1 MDYKLIAKEIINLSG
16 GSDNFNHVTN
26 CMTRVRIN
34 YKDLSKVN
42 LEEIKNLTGVQGI
55 NQAES
60 TQIIVGPG
68 KSEKIRAEL
77 ENILNISVDTDNP
90 TEKQVFLKTLS
101 NIFVPALPAI
111 IASGVSM
118 GVNNI
123 IKGMA
128 DAKVINDGIQATG
141 VLSAQQVALDG
152 WNILELSTFLSI
164 VGNATFAFLAIYIGI
179 TAARVFKTDMILGG
193 ILGAITIAG
202 ELSVLGL
209 QSGQGGLFGVIFGVF
224 LLAKI
229 QKLLRKV
236 IPDILD
242 VVLTPTFTILITGG
256 LYLIAIMPIAGF
268 LSDLLIDG
276 IMWILDVSGILGG
289 FVLSAV
295 FPSLIATGLHHGLA
309 PIHMELL
316 NTTGTT
322 PIFTVQ
328 VMSNAGLVGAGLAIL
343 LLSKDPKVKE
353 IAKGAIPT
361 TFLAVGE
368 PTMYGVVIPSGFGF
382 ITASIGAGFG
392 GMMIR
397 LLDVQASAIGAAGM
411 SALPLIANGAYIN
424 YLLSYAVGLIA
435 AFILTYGVGKA
446 KKYH

>member
-16 GSDNFNHVTN
+16 GPDNFNHVTN

-77 ENILNISVDTDNP
+77 ENILNISVDTDSP
-90 TEKQVFLKTLS
+90 TEKQGFLKTLS

-128 DAKVINDGIQATG
+128 DAKVINDGIQATE

>member
-77 ENILNISVDTDNP
+77 ENILNISVDTDSP
-90 TEKQVFLKTLS
+90 TEKQGFLKTLS

-128 DAKVINDGIQATG
+128 DAKVINDGIQATE

-152 WNILELSTFLSI
+152 WKILEFSTFLSI

-229 QKLLRKV
+229 QKLLRKF